1 MKQILLLTAFLL
13 ASAAVSAQGLEF
25 KYKGESLTDGATVTI
40 AAEEDFFGELSCE
53 TNPSTA
59 PQDGLVLSCPASF
72 GGTVI
77 ATLQILSNT
86 LNASTMQWCMG
97 GECTLVRQEQLSK
110 TFDSKASILVL
121 FDATNITGEGAL
133 MAKLSVQLNG
143 IARTVYIQFVNGDA
157 DGINSIKNEKIKDKN
172 DIYDLSGRK
181 MFNVQCSTFN
191 GLKRGLYIQNGK
203 KFYKQ

>member
-25 KYKGESLTDGATVTI
+25 KYKGESLTDGATITI

-121 FDATNITGEGAL
+121 FDATNITGEGTL
-133 MAKLSVQLNG
+133 MAKLSVQFNG
-143 IARTVYIQFVNGDA
+143 STRTVYIQFVNGDA
-157 DGINSIKNEKIKDKN
+157 DGINSIKNEKIKDKSGV
-172 DIYDLSGRK
+172 YDLSGRK
-181 MFNVQCSTFN
+181 INVQCSMFNVQSN
-191 GLKRGLYIQNGK
+191 KLHIQNGK

>member
-86 LNASTMQWCMG
+86 LNASVIQWCMG

-110 TFDSKASILVL
+110 TFDSKSSILVL

-157 DGINSIKNEKIKDKN
+157 DGINSIKNEKIKDKSGV
-172 DIYDLSGRK
+172 YDLSGRK
-181 MFNVQCSTFN
+181 INVQCSMFNVQSN
-191 GLKRGLYIQNGK
+191 KLHIQNGK

>member
-13 ASAAVSAQGLEF
+13 ASAAVSEQGLEF
-25 KYKGESLTDGATVTI
+25 KYKGESLTDGATITI
-40 AAEEDFFGELSCE
+40 AAEEDFFGEMSCE

-86 LNASTMQWCMG
+86 LNASVIQWCMG

-121 FDATNITGEGAL
+121 FDATNIMGEGTL

-157 DGINSIKNEKIKDKN
+157 DGINSIKNEKIKDKSGV
-172 DIYDLSGRK
+172 YDLSGRK
-181 MFNVQCSTFN
+181 INVQCSMFNVQSN
-191 GLKRGLYIQNGK
+191 KLHIQNGK

>member
-25 KYKGESLTDGATVTI
+25 KYKGESLTDGATITI
-40 AAEEDFFGELSCE
+40 AAEEDFFGEMSCE

-59 PQDGLVLSCPASF
+59 PQDGLVLSCPAAVD
-72 GGTVI
+72 GNVT
-77 ATLQILSNT
+77 ANLQILSNT

-97 GECTLVRQEQLSK
+97 GECSLVRKEQLNK
-110 TFDSKASILVL
+110 TFAPGASVPVR

-133 MAKLSVQLNG
+133 MAKLSVQFNG
-143 IARTVYIQFVNGDA
+143 STRTVYIQFVNGDA

>member
-25 KYKGESLTDGATVTI
+25 KYKGESLTDGATITI
-40 AAEEDFFGELSCE
+40 AAEEDFFGEMSCE

-72 GGTVI
+72 GGTVT

-86 LNASTMQWCMG
+86 LNASVIQWCMG

-110 TFDSKASILVL
+110 TFESKVSILVL
-121 FDATNITGEGAL
+121 FDATNIMGEGTL
-133 MAKLSVQLNG
+133 MAKLSVQFNG

-157 DGINSIKNEKIKDKN
+157 DGINSIKNEKIKDKSGV
-172 DIYDLSGRK
+172 YDLSGRK
-181 MFNVQCSTFN
+181 INVQCSMFNVQSN
-191 GLKRGLYIQNGK
+191 KLHIQNGK